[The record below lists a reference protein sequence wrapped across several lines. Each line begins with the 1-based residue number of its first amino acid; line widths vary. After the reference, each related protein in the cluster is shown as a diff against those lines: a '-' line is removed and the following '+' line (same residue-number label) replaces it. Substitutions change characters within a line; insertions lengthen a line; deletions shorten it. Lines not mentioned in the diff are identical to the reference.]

1 MSMRGLDNEFLFAL
15 RTPGAKRSERE
26 LNVIYS
32 RLHRL
37 EILSGL
43 KEQNLRD
50 LCSQVRYESY
60 SENDT
65 IYRKDDPCH
74 CWYVLMSGSV
84 FIQGSMFL
92 PYQCFGKRIPG
103 TKRRGCQCVVLS
115 SSEMIAIDYPDM
127 PVHAGG
133 LATRPHALRH
143 SISTT
148 LSSSS
153 QSTLDN
159 VAEGDSSSSEGSP
172 LHTNSENNLHNAA
185 NGQAVMMTD
194 SISQS
199 SLSKDTDGDD
209 FDDHELDEEDSIS
222 LHSTSSLVIKDQVID
237 VLKKE
242 TDDRNQDDLE
252 TLMEF
257 TKSLRAFSNMT
268 EPVRR
273 ALCNVMI
280 FAWVPKANTIVLKD
294 DELLDSWS
302 VIINGQVQ
310 VQQDG
315 DDLILS
321 MGDSFGVS
329 PSLEEQRH
337 KGAMHTITDDCQFL
351 CIAQQQYYDILHQGE
366 ENIENIYSEKG
377 DLVLVKEKRE
387 SDGTKQGNIVIRG
400 NPEHLMRH
408 LLDEN
413 TIDATFAEDFLLT
426 YRAFF
431 NEPLKICRE
440 LLRRCDNK
448 LFRDKVTRT
457 ILLWVNNHFSD
468 FEGDWRMMELL
479 EEFEEKLNRFN
490 LHGETKLFNIACSAK
505 AKPRSV
511 SFTRS
516 SCEADLG
523 FKILGGSENNF
534 PIYVSQVSNGSTAES
549 KGVKRGDQLME
560 VNGQNFEKLSHERA
574 QAILKKNT
582 ELNLTLKTSLFAF
595 KEMMTELANPQPKT
609 KKDSKF
615 SHSLRRPRVSITN
628 DGEVFD
634 KHKKGG
640 TLGRAT
646 FRIFKKRSKLSKKE
660 TFFDD
665 MARIGGESQ
674 VTRDDNYLVPG
685 RVYTRGSS
693 ATIDSFRPIKNT
705 QNISLSNPDLL
716 DPNALEMSTLPEIP
730 EDVIKVYRVDQT
742 CRFIFVS
749 RDTTAGDAVQM
760 ACREFGITEE
770 VHNYA
775 LYKVSVQ
782 GEKFVKQSKLPEPLA
797 KLADMP
803 LGSRYYLK
811 NMMNS
816 EQLLPDE
823 NIPELL
829 KEANFSFL
837 DLNCFEV
844 ALYLTR
850 EDYKLFQLTEP
861 TNFIEDLFGLNTE
874 LKKFKQFEDLVNREL
889 FWVVTTLCKEQSVIL
904 RSKIVKHFT
913 KIAHHCKLLKN
924 LNSTF
929 ALISGL
935 GYRAVSRMKQSWE
948 RVPAKSN
955 RLFEELQ
962 ALMDP
967 SRNMS
972 KYRTLLNEYVSQP
985 PVIPYVPVV
994 KKDLTFLHLGND
1006 TKVDGLI
1013 NFEKMRMIAKEVRGI
1028 CRLCAPDHQQILPS
1042 AVAAQQKE
1050 TDRGA
1055 YQTLARRGRR
1065 SSFNN
1070 ARRMYEDQ
1078 MNVRRVRQYM
1088 QQIDIISDEDKLMEM
1103 SKNVEPSASNSNQM
1117 KRPKNNNTLSS
1128 DSPSRSSK
1136 TLPPQAGRSSSTGS
1150 NSSLQSRNNSE
1161 PHLNLIPNLTLPA
1174 TKKKTP
1180 SSTLPKYGVGQNS
1193 PQLISRKLLA
1203 LSEEGADERKTGKR
1217 GKESK
1222 RSASV
1227 SSHDFS
1233 PSASPFISPRRI
1245 SAAGVESN
1253 HTVGLE
1259 NTNKNNNRLSLPA
1272 DMSSEPSPG
1281 ILSAPVLNKKFFPSN
1296 SNTSSS
1302 RSSIASA
1309 SSLGTMSSSNPS
1321 TSSLVEHS
1329 NSPRSSS
1336 PVPWGSSGS
1345 LASTATS
1352 SPRLLPAQQ
1361 HRNTNSPARSSSG
1374 SSADTVKSVGGR
1386 RNHHER
1392 PVIMQQK
1399 NGRSSSFAG
1408 ASMMVSAM
1416 TDRRLSQISSSTS
1429 TPSLNAPGAHAAF
1442 ILPNHPQISRTPSI
1456 DSGVLSAGSL
1466 SADSVRFNPGDES
1479 EIFARQHPHQQQS
1492 SHYRLQQ
1499 HHRHTEH
1506 PSHPADRHIHSS
1518 HPPPG
1523 SVPHPRYSQQ
1533 TSSGRQ
1539 HPENHEETNTDKIEQ
1554 TFLSGCRG
1562 HRDPPRIEQKDP
1574 YPTSLPLTAT
1584 NIAVDRGK
1592 FVPEGVAMYHHHQ
1605 HQASATTSSR
1615 AVLSRSI
1622 IGKNSRGI
1630 QDFLICER
1638 HAAIQ
1643 NYYLRGNTNGNNNV
1657 SQLGHYAKA
1666 RGTTSPEDMLEEQLR
1681 LELQKQK
1688 PTFQKFKR
1696 RNHQDEVIHEH
1707 NDNLVDLRRLSLSKS
1722 DPSLN
1727 NPPEWGPYPDT
1738 VDCAKPLGQHGM
1750 VPKTS
1755 SPKYR
1760 IQTQGSMEQGVS
1772 PGNDTVFMNHANRFS
1787 LPPSMNKAE
1796 TPTTETRP
1804 PWPQNKTPLVNAT
1817 PPFTHATS
1825 NWGNP
1830 TPRDFRT
1837 SKENL
1842 HIQLNSDHHD
1852 APNRTRLNLT
1862 LPTFGNSPNEHQ
1874 MQNRSFQGPYRRGA
1888 GTPTASAEN
1897 SQQRLAH
1904 YTSYDGQEQRDS
1916 SGSYQGSYPFPQEH
1930 STPNEPLPHP
1940 AELHS
1945 DGHVI
1950 FQQSYQQITTT
1961 TTEKWTHS
1969 QVRRKTSQ
1977 EWNETDLDGDKM
1989 QQTMRAWG
1997 SSTSLPTAPLNT
2009 KYTSTNNQ
2017 NYQLPPRSLQQGLL
2031 HSKSTGDAG
2040 TKSAGKPPPPP
2051 PPQRTTRSVRAP
2063 SIGRPKQLQIA
2074 TSPGSPFPSPPPS
2087 PTVSENFEHS
2097 LENAMDRYHQS
2108 FEAAFPG
2115 ANGHVVNH
2123 ASNRMSF
2130 ASPGSEFP
2138 TMTDRRSLPSY
2149 NEALNQINAKQN
2161 SLFSSPIANAYRP
2174 FTSETRES
2182 KEQVS
2187 QV

>member
-1 MSMRGLDNEFLFAL
+1 
-15 RTPGAKRSERE
+15 
-26 LNVIYS
+26 
-32 RLHRL
+32 
-37 EILSGL
+37 
-43 KEQNLRD
+43 
-50 LCSQVRYESY
+50 
-60 SENDT
+60 
-65 IYRKDDPCH
+65 
-74 CWYVLMSGSV
+74 
-84 FIQGSMFL
+84 
-92 PYQCFGKRIPG
+92 
-103 TKRRGCQCVVLS
+103 
-115 SSEMIAIDYPDM
+115 MIAIDYPDM

-172 LHTNSENNLHNAA
+172 LHISSENNLHNAA

-280 FAWVPKANTIVLKD
+280 FAWVPKANTTVLKD

-315 DDLILS
+315 DDVILS

-582 ELNLTLKTSLFAF
+582 ELTLTLKTSLFAF

-609 KKDSKF
+609 KKESKF

-634 KHKKGG
+634 KHKKGS
-640 TLGRAT
+640 TLSGKT
-646 FRIFKKRSKLSKKE
+646 KKLISKFAILPKFPS
-660 TFFDD
+660 FD
-665 MARIGGESQ
+665 GGESQ
-674 VTRDDNYLVPG
+674 VTVDDNYLVPG

-693 ATIDSFRPIKNT
+693 ATIDSFRPIKKT

-1117 KRPKNNNTLSS
+1117 KRPKNSNTLSS

-1174 TKKKTP
+1174 TRKKTP
-1180 SSTLPKYGVGQNS
+1180 SSTLPKYGVDFKSFSNS
-1193 PQLISRKLLA
+1193 SLNSLDNDNEVVPRIKVPSPLLRRTFLGKHFTTNDGSRHLCTPHPMHATCTPHSSTNTLKPPSHTRTASGSDLMLLKPEPEA
-1203 LSEEGADERKTGKR
+1203 ITSAYVETVPDGGSSGLSPCERRTGRSKSRSLLKNLRFRSKSLSKTFKPSTPKVIVTEATEIEDVHDNMEDKRNSGPVPTNPNKYETLSE
-1217 GKESK
+1217 
-1222 RSASV
+1222 SV
-1227 SSHDFS
+1227 SDCSRFFPIGDCHAPKSDKTLSVFTPDQCVVANTNRSRDKARTFRKSFSHDS
-1233 PSASPFISPRRI
+1233 EST
-1245 SAAGVESN
+1245 VEDTCFPN
-1253 HTVGLE
+1253 
-1259 NTNKNNNRLSLPA
+1259 NT
-1272 DMSSEPSPG
+1272 D
-1281 ILSAPVLNKKFFPSN
+1281 IF

-1302 RSSIASA
+1302 IRLPSNGQVQQRKSFPALESTFTQTQLEPMKYRHFCRNKLPPKAKFAHSQTTCQPKTAECSYACQIVEQSKPSNSIAVTVSYTVPVRTATVVGTVKCNHSQIKRSSLYVTLSRHPVSSGEIASA
-1309 SSLGTMSSSNPS
+1309 LYSWKQRRD
-1321 TSSLVEHS
+1321 HQQ
-1329 NSPRSSS
+1329 S
-1336 PVPWGSSGS
+1336 PV
-1345 LASTATS
+1345 A
-1352 SPRLLPAQQ
+1352 
-1361 HRNTNSPARSSSG
+1361 
-1374 SSADTVKSVGGR
+1374 
-1386 RNHHER
+1386 
-1392 PVIMQQK
+1392 
-1399 NGRSSSFAG
+1399 
-1408 ASMMVSAM
+1408 
-1416 TDRRLSQISSSTS
+1416 
-1429 TPSLNAPGAHAAF
+1429 
-1442 ILPNHPQISRTPSI
+1442 
-1456 DSGVLSAGSL
+1456 
-1466 SADSVRFNPGDES
+1466 
-1479 EIFARQHPHQQQS
+1479 
-1492 SHYRLQQ
+1492 
-1499 HHRHTEH
+1499 
-1506 PSHPADRHIHSS
+1506 
-1518 HPPPG
+1518 
-1523 SVPHPRYSQQ
+1523 
-1533 TSSGRQ
+1533 
-1539 HPENHEETNTDKIEQ
+1539 
-1554 TFLSGCRG
+1554 
-1562 HRDPPRIEQKDP
+1562 
-1574 YPTSLPLTAT
+1574 
-1584 NIAVDRGK
+1584 
-1592 FVPEGVAMYHHHQ
+1592 
-1605 HQASATTSSR
+1605 
-1615 AVLSRSI
+1615 
-1622 IGKNSRGI
+1622 
-1630 QDFLICER
+1630 
-1638 HAAIQ
+1638 
-1643 NYYLRGNTNGNNNV
+1643 
-1657 SQLGHYAKA
+1657 
-1666 RGTTSPEDMLEEQLR
+1666 
-1681 LELQKQK
+1681 
-1688 PTFQKFKR
+1688 
-1696 RNHQDEVIHEH
+1696 
-1707 NDNLVDLRRLSLSKS
+1707 
-1722 DPSLN
+1722 
-1727 NPPEWGPYPDT
+1727 
-1738 VDCAKPLGQHGM
+1738 
-1750 VPKTS
+1750 
-1755 SPKYR
+1755 
-1760 IQTQGSMEQGVS
+1760 
-1772 PGNDTVFMNHANRFS
+1772 
-1787 LPPSMNKAE
+1787 
-1796 TPTTETRP
+1796 
-1804 PWPQNKTPLVNAT
+1804 
-1817 PPFTHATS
+1817 
-1825 NWGNP
+1825 
-1830 TPRDFRT
+1830 
-1837 SKENL
+1837 
-1842 HIQLNSDHHD
+1842 
-1852 APNRTRLNLT
+1852 
-1862 LPTFGNSPNEHQ
+1862 
-1874 MQNRSFQGPYRRGA
+1874 
-1888 GTPTASAEN
+1888 
-1897 SQQRLAH
+1897 
-1904 YTSYDGQEQRDS
+1904 
-1916 SGSYQGSYPFPQEH
+1916 
-1930 STPNEPLPHP
+1930 
-1940 AELHS
+1940 
-1945 DGHVI
+1945 
-1950 FQQSYQQITTT
+1950 
-1961 TTEKWTHS
+1961 
-1969 QVRRKTSQ
+1969 
-1977 EWNETDLDGDKM
+1977 
-1989 QQTMRAWG
+1989 
-1997 SSTSLPTAPLNT
+1997 
-2009 KYTSTNNQ
+2009 
-2017 NYQLPPRSLQQGLL
+2017 
-2031 HSKSTGDAG
+2031 
-2040 TKSAGKPPPPP
+2040 
-2051 PPQRTTRSVRAP
+2051 
-2063 SIGRPKQLQIA
+2063 
-2074 TSPGSPFPSPPPS
+2074 
-2087 PTVSENFEHS
+2087 
-2097 LENAMDRYHQS
+2097 
-2108 FEAAFPG
+2108 
-2115 ANGHVVNH
+2115 
-2123 ASNRMSF
+2123 
-2130 ASPGSEFP
+2130 
-2138 TMTDRRSLPSY
+2138 
-2149 NEALNQINAKQN
+2149 
-2161 SLFSSPIANAYRP
+2161 
-2174 FTSETRES
+2174 
-2182 KEQVS
+2182 
-2187 QV
+2187 